1 LEAVQKNLAERLP
14 HLAPRSAQTERER
27 MKPLCA
33 VFGSA
38 KAGRISVEMLRNY
51 VANRKATGVANKTI
65 NLQIG
70 VMRSVLKRA
79 KLWHIFADEIRP
91 LPVHTQ
97 IGRALTL
104 DEKLRLTRK
113 AAIKP
118 EWQSAHLAMIL
129 ALNTTMRACEIKSLR
144 WYDVDFFASTIAI
157 RKSKTQAGQRII
169 PLNADALDAIKALY
183 HRASA
188 IGETHPDHFVFAACE
203 NGTFDPTK
211 PQKSWRSAWRSLR
224 KNAGIPSLRFHDL
237 RHHGIMSWPS
247 PRRVTPPSWQ
257 SPGTSRGKC
266 WSTTAT
272 FVWT

>member
-1 LEAVQKNLAERLP
+1 
-14 HLAPRSAQTERER
+14 

-157 RKSKTQAGQRII
+157 RKSKTQAGQRMI

-188 IGETHPDHFVFAACE
+188 IGETHPDHFVFAASE
-203 NGTFDPTK
+203 NGTFDRRSRRRAGVLLGGVYER
-211 PQKSWRSAWRSLR
+211 PQAYPRFASMTQDTMGSL
-224 KNAGIPSLRFHDL
+224 
-237 RHHGIMSWPS
+237 SWPS